1 MEHVNYLIMNNITN
15 YFVYGKILI
24 NIYTIIFWTPYAY
37 QYIDLILED
46 IGKLNW
52 VKEIVDQATS
62 ITKFIYNKV
71 IILSMMRRFMDDME
85 LLHQGII

>member
-1 MEHVNYLIMNNITN
+1 MNNITN